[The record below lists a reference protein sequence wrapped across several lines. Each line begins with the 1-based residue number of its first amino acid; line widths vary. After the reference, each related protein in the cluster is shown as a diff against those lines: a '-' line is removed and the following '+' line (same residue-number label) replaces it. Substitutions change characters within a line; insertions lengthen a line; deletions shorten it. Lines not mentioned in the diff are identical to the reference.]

1 MIGDFRADFTS
12 ADGLITGNVED
23 VSGVLDVAGVIS
35 INADRS
41 YSFIGQV
48 AALPGAPPS
57 IEQQLRLLGSADERG
72 RRPFRFEGR
81 L

>member
-1 MIGDFRADFTS
+1 MTNNGQ
-12 ADGLITGNVED
+12 ITGTVED
-23 VSGVLDVAGVIS
+23 VSGVLDVSGQIT

-41 YSFIGQV
+41 YSFIGDV

-57 IEQQLRLLGSADERG
+57 IEQQLRFLGSADQRG
-72 RRPFRFEGR
+72 MRQFRFEGR